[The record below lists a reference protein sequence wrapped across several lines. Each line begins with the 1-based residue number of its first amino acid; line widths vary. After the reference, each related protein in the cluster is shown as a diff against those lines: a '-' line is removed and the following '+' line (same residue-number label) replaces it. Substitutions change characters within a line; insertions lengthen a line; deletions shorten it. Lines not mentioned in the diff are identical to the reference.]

1 MATESGLES
10 ADVTSA
16 PAGAS
21 YATRVAPDGG
31 DGSPD
36 DGRGAASGDADPRS
50 PLATSLREQPTA
62 FEFFQ
67 AVRVLERLTPG
78 RTPVGG
84 FGDPAREVVR
94 FRANVDFG
102 FPAAEIQS
110 LVPGA
115 DDAPPEM
122 TVNFMGL
129 TGPEGVL
136 PLQYSALVA
145 ERVRAKD
152 TALRDFLDLFN
163 HRVVSLFYRAW
174 EKYRFAVGHERDRRD
189 RLTQHLLDLVGI
201 GTGGL
206 QDRLPLRDEALLH
219 YGGLLLL
226 RSRPAAAL
234 EALVADYFDVP
245 AEVEQFVGAWYTL
258 DEETCTHLGDPLS
271 ESARL
276 GTGAVVG
283 DETWDQQSRIR
294 LRLGPLTRRQFDA
307 FLPTGSAHEPL
318 RALVAFYAGDTVDA
332 QVRLVLARDEVN
344 GCTLDDMSPLGW
356 GTWLTTRPA
365 RRDPDETVL
374 TL

>member
-10 ADVTSA
+10 AEVTSA

-21 YATRVAPDGG
+21 YELRSAPDAGG
-31 DGSPD
+31 AG
-36 DGRGAASGDADPRS
+36 GDADPRS
-50 PLATSLREQPTA
+50 PLATLVREAPSS

-67 AVRVLERLTPG
+67 AVRILERLSP
-78 RTPVGG
+78 RRAPVGG
-84 FGDPAREVVR
+84 FGEPANEVVR
-94 FRANVDFG
+94 FRANVG
-102 FPAAEIQS
+102 YAFPASEIQS
-110 LVPGA
+110 LAEGA
-115 DDAPPEM
+115 EGEPPAM

-129 TGPEGVL
+129 TGPQGVL

-145 ERVRAKD
+145 ERVRARD
-152 TALRDFLDLFN
+152 TTLRDFLDVFN
-163 HRVVSLFYRAW
+163 HRAISLFYRAW
-174 EKYRFAVGHERDRRD
+174 EKYRFTVTHERDQRD

-201 GTGGL
+201 GTAGL
-206 QDRLPLRDEALLH
+206 QDRLPLRDEALL
-219 YGGLLLL
+219 YYAGLVLM

-245 AEVEQFVGAWYTL
+245 AEVEQFVGAWYAL
-258 DEETCTHLGDPLS
+258 DEETCTHLGDPLGD
-271 ESARL
+271 SARL

-307 FLPTGSAHEPL
+307 FLPNGPAHAPL

-344 GCTLDDMSPLGW
+344 GCTLDEMSPLGW